1 MKDVTKYMDFD
12 VYTNLKD
19 KSSQYNVTIDLENE
33 VSSQAREAA
42 IALSGA
48 IVRNYHSNLY
58 KDVRNDKDLAEL
70 IKEKLNQWIPEEEN
84 NKFIATSVNVGLK
97 RVQGRAA

>member
-12 VYTNLKD
+12 VYTDLK
-19 KSSQYNVTIDLENE
+19 KKNSQYNVTIDLENE

-58 KDVRNDKDLAEL
+58 KDIRNDQELADL
-70 IKEKLNQWIPEEEN
+70 IREKLNNWIPEEEN
-84 NKFIATSVNVGLK
+84 NKFIATNVKVGLK
-97 RVQGRAA
+97 REQSRAA

>member
-12 VYTNLKD
+12 VYTDLKK
-19 KSSQYNVTIDLENE
+19 KSNQYHVTIDLENE

-42 IALSGA
+42 IALVGA
-48 IVRNYHSNLY
+48 LVRNYHSNLY
-58 KDVRNDKDLAEL
+58 PDVTSDEELAEM
-70 IKEKLNQWIPEEEN
+70 IKNKLNHWIPAEEKG
-84 NKFIATSVNVGLK
+84 KFIATNINVGAK